1 MTQSHLEDPNIYQGL
16 NEEEVLQRSLKFGF
30 NELPSSKPRNFF
42 AIGIEILKEPMFI
55 LLVSCCFLYLILGDL
70 QESLTLS
77 VFVVMI
83 ICITLFQSWKTEKTL
98 AALRDLTSPKS
109 LVIRNGQEL
118 YIASRDLVPDDIV
131 ILNEGNKVS
140 ADLIILN
147 TSSLM
152 VDESSLTGESVPIK
166 KDNGDAAYNG
176 TLIIQGSAY
185 AKVIAIGKNTE
196 LGKIGTCL
204 KSIDKEDSR
213 FKKET
218 SRMVRIIV
226 LFAVVLSL
234 IILGLWVIR
243 GNFIKGLL
251 TTITFVI
258 AMLPEE
264 IPAVLTI
271 FMALGAWRI
280 SQKNVLTRRMPA
292 IETLG
297 SVTVLCVDKTG
308 TITENKMVLSE
319 VYSKGNL
326 HRVNKDAIPDE
337 FHSLIEFAILASKER
352 SFDPMEKAL
361 MEVINTKLVDS
372 EHIHKNWRLIKEY
385 PLSKNLFAMSRAWA
399 PDGKE
404 EFSVYSKGSPE
415 AIFDLCHL
423 SDEDIQSLTIVATSM
438 ASEGLRILGVAKS
451 KTTLSYLPSTQH
463 DVDYEFCGLLGFS
476 DPIRTGIKESLRDC
490 YRAGIKV
497 VMITGDYHVTA
508 QKIAK
513 EIGLK
518 DSENFMTGSELEQLD
533 DNELQKIIKDIS
545 IFSRVVPAQ
554 KLRIVNAL
562 KSNQEVVAM
571 TGDGVNDAPALKASD
586 VGIAMGVMGTN
597 VARESADLILI
608 DDNFSSIVAAIRLG
622 RRIFEN
628 LRKSISYI
636 LAIHVPIAG
645 LTLVPVFFAN
655 LPIIFYPIHVAFLEL
670 IIDPTCSVV
679 FESEA
684 ESKGT
689 MERVPRA
696 LTEPILNH
704 RNLIRSLGYGF
715 LLLLLVLVVYFFAIY
730 QGNSDEEVRVLSF
743 GALLIGN
750 FFLILINR
758 SWRVKSIPELFLAN
772 KAFLFVLL
780 IVSVGFAVILSV
792 ATLKRLFYFA

>member
-1 MTQSHLEDPNIYQGL
+1 MIQSHLEDPNIYQGL

-264 IPAVLTI
+264 ISAVLII
-271 FMALGAWRI
+271 FMAL
-280 SQKNVLTRRMPA
+280 
-292 IETLG
+292 
-297 SVTVLCVDKTG
+297 
-308 TITENKMVLSE
+308 
-319 VYSKGNL
+319 
-326 HRVNKDAIPDE
+326 
-337 FHSLIEFAILASKER
+337 
-352 SFDPMEKAL
+352 
-361 MEVINTKLVDS
+361 
-372 EHIHKNWRLIKEY
+372 
-385 PLSKNLFAMSRAWA
+385 
-399 PDGKE
+399 
-404 EFSVYSKGSPE
+404 
-415 AIFDLCHL
+415 
-423 SDEDIQSLTIVATSM
+423 
-438 ASEGLRILGVAKS
+438 
-451 KTTLSYLPSTQH
+451 
-463 DVDYEFCGLLGFS
+463 
-476 DPIRTGIKESLRDC
+476 
-490 YRAGIKV
+490 
-497 VMITGDYHVTA
+497 
-508 QKIAK
+508 
-513 EIGLK
+513 
-518 DSENFMTGSELEQLD
+518 
-533 DNELQKIIKDIS
+533 
-545 IFSRVVPAQ
+545 
-554 KLRIVNAL
+554 
-562 KSNQEVVAM
+562 
-571 TGDGVNDAPALKASD
+571 
-586 VGIAMGVMGTN
+586 
-597 VARESADLILI
+597 
-608 DDNFSSIVAAIRLG
+608 
-622 RRIFEN
+622 
-628 LRKSISYI
+628 
-636 LAIHVPIAG
+636 
-645 LTLVPVFFAN
+645 
-655 LPIIFYPIHVAFLEL
+655 
-670 IIDPTCSVV
+670 
-679 FESEA
+679 
-684 ESKGT
+684 
-689 MERVPRA
+689 
-696 LTEPILNH
+696 
-704 RNLIRSLGYGF
+704 
-715 LLLLLVLVVYFFAIY
+715 
-730 QGNSDEEVRVLSF
+730 
-743 GALLIGN
+743 
-750 FFLILINR
+750 
-758 SWRVKSIPELFLAN
+758 
-772 KAFLFVLL
+772 
-780 IVSVGFAVILSV
+780 
-792 ATLKRLFYFA
+792 